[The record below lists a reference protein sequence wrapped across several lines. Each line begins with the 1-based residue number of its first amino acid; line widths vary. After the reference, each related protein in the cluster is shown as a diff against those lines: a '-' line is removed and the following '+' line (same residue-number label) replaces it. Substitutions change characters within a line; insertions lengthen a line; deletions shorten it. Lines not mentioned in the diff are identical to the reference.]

1 MKGCLP
7 EVLSHQ
13 CGDSTYYCCLC
24 PPKSRISFGIWEN
37 MQAYVACLFGSAIL
51 ASSLRQTRNT
61 ELYKIGNYIKY
72 VNIPIALFI
81 MFVQYPRGVK
91 KGGGRA
97 DERLFQSYI
106 APIHYFFRFLRP
118 IYIEVD
124 HNFHTCGFISNCIS
138 RV

>member
-1 MKGCLP
+1 MAKNTKSKGEEVKGCLP

-51 ASSLRQTRNT
+51 ASSLTQTRNT

-72 VNIPIALFI
+72 VNIPIACLLCLFSI
-81 MFVQYPRGVK
+81 PVVLR
-91 KGGGRA
+91 RA
-97 DERLFQSYI
+97 
-106 APIHYFFRFLRP
+106 
-118 IYIEVD
+118 EVELTRD
-124 HNFHTCGFISNCIS
+124 YSKVTSRRSTISFGS
-138 RV
+138 

>member
-1 MKGCLP
+1 MATLHIIAVSVRLNP
-7 EVLSHQ
+7 VFPSE
-13 CGDSTYYCCLC
+13 
-24 PPKSRISFGIWEN
+24 FGKICKH
-37 MQAYVACLFGSAIL
+37 MLLVLFGSAIL
-51 ASSLRQTRNT
+51 ASSLTQTRNT

-124 HNFHTCGFISNCIS
+124 HNCQMCGFISNCIS